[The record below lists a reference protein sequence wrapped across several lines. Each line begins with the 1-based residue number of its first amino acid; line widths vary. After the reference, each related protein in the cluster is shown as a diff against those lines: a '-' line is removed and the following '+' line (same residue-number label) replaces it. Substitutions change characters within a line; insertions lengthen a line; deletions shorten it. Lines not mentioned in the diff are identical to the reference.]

1 MENINE
7 IIGNNIKEL
16 RKFNKLTQFDLA
28 EQLNYSNKTIS
39 RWESGDIIPDVQTLN
54 KLSEFF
60 NVPLSSLFEPD
71 LINKRKLSKKYRFQ
85 LGNKLTIAL
94 LFILCVWLMATV
106 IFVHSMLTYNVNYW
120 QIFVWAVPAS
130 ALVGL
135 IFNHKWGRKS
145 FNFLIISIFNW
156 TLITSIFVSA
166 FNYTFWML
174 YLIGI
179 PVQIGILLWANIAYN
194 NKSKKS

>member
-7 IIGNNIKEL
+7 VIGTNIKEL

-60 NVPLSSLFEPD
+60 KIPLSHLFEPN
-71 LINKRKLSKKYRFQ
+71 LINKRKLTRKYRFQ
-85 LGNKLTIAL
+85 MGNKLTIAL

-106 IFVHSMLTYNVNYW
+106 IFVHTKLTYNITLW
-120 QIFVWAVPAS
+120 QVFVWSIPTS
-130 ALVGL
+130 AFVGL
-135 IFNHKWGRKS
+135 IFNNKWGKKS
-145 FNFLIISIFNW
+145 FNYLLISIINW

-179 PVQIGILLWANIAYN
+179 PIQIGILLWANIAYN
-194 NKSKKS
+194 NKSKK

>member
-1 MENINE
+1 MENVNE

-16 RKFNKLTQFDLA
+16 RKINKLTQYDLA

-39 RWESGDIIPDVQTLN
+39 RWESGDIIPDVHTLN

-60 NVPLSSLFEPD
+60 GVELSQMFVPD
-71 LINKRKLSKKYRFQ
+71 LVNKSKLTRKYRFQ
-85 LGNKLTIAL
+85 LGNKLTITL

-106 IFVHSMLTYNVNYW
+106 VFVHRKLTYNETFW
-120 QIFVWAVPAS
+120 QIFIWAIPSS
-130 ALVGL
+130 AFVGL
-135 IFNHKWGRKS
+135 VFNHKWGNRK
-145 FNFLIISIFNW
+145 FNYLIVSVINW
-156 TLITSIFVSA
+156 TLITAIYLSA

-179 PVQIGILLWANIAYN
+179 PLQIGILLWANITR
-194 NKSKKS
+194 NKNKP